1 MSFEIKRG
9 EMLGLLGPNGA
20 GKTTAIRDLACDPM
34 QRNLETG
41 SFEVRGTFEHPS
53 VAASE
58 TSSLTHSHSFHL
70 PFACNFLFLCYLFFF
85 PDSPF
90 PSKDASLVRKL
101 PPKEQFAFL
110 KSHQGPGLVFAHRL
124 GCFLL
129 FHMPSIS
136 YGLHHEFNDV
146 VNVASKG
153 DRDQW
158 ILGRISCFF
167 VSSSLGQRAQLTL
180 MASKAT

>member
-41 SFEVRGTFEHPS
+41 SFKVRGTFEHPS

-58 TSSLTHSHSFHL
+58 TSSLTHSCFHL
-70 PFACNFLFLCYLFFF
+70 PFAFFFVASFF

-136 YGLHHEFNDV
+136 YDLHHEFNDV

-153 DRDQW
+153 DGDQW
-158 ILGRISCFF
+158 ILGRIS
-167 VSSSLGQRAQLTL
+167 
-180 MASKAT
+180 